1 LRKPPSAISGAE
13 RSPDSDPE
21 RLYLDPASGTDE
33 FGVLRT
39 TTYNDFPACAG
50 SARPAGRL
58 PLFSPPNIGKWFCI
72 EVHMKLNNGDAGDG
86 MLEYWIDD
94 RLDAQRTGI
103 NWIGTYRDY
112 GINAVY
118 LEQYWTSVP
127 FAQRQQRYFDNFVV
141 STARIGCAL

>member
-1 LRKPPSAISGAE
+1 
-13 RSPDSDPE
+13 
-21 RLYLDPASGTDE
+21 
-33 FGVLRT
+33 
-39 TTYNDFPACAG
+39 
-50 SARPAGRL
+50 
-58 PLFSPPNIGKWFCI
+58 
-72 EVHMKLNNGDAGDG
+72 MKLNNGDADDG
-86 MLEYWIDD
+86 VLEYWIDD

-127 FAQRQQRYFDNFVV
+127 FAQIQQRYFDNFVV